1 MTVCF
6 PWVKLLGGVILAPLV
21 SEVFGDTAVG
31 QMVIDWATHSLIT
44 YVITFHIKVIYTI
57 QKLVNFT
64 PAGSP
69 PKMFPVVYKHCL
81 LYWSAPMH

>member
-1 MTVCF
+1 MLERVRITVNDRLF
-6 PWVKLLGGVILAPLV
+6 PLGEITWWRDFGATCIY
-21 SEVFGDTAVG
+21 EVFGDTAVG

-69 PKMFPVVYKHCL
+69 PKNVSRGV
-81 LYWSAPMH
+81 